1 MYKKIFF
8 GVLLFALVSLSQAKA
23 DGCMIPMD
31 YQDGDI
37 YEPSQ
42 TSLIVYND
50 GKEDLY
56 LKVNYEGETNNFVWI
71 VPTPTYPEAEKA
83 AKDIFEELSALTT
96 TAHWGAQDSLNT
108 GSAKGI
114 GYAENVV
121 VHSQENIGI
130 YEVTV
135 LSAIGVDGLFDW
147 LNNNGYKLKDEVK
160 DTLNWYIEK
169 EWYFTAM
176 RINPKSKIEE
186 VLDEFKKIDNTATEK
201 NILEKF
207 SKFYFEAF
215 KEEDYEKF
223 KQAFNVINILTM
235 VENDKIHLTFGNE
248 EYFLQIIERN
258 DMQNYTDEKWS
269 DLQSAMKELF
279 EDEFNKW
286 NPNSIYKYSDYIEPI
301 KISFKTNTIVY
312 PLKISQISTR
322 VPEDPSES
330 SKTNEVLLYVLS
342 GEQVKAPGFVTEY
355 AQTVNTAKLE
365 EAEKNLYSENL
376 ESLKKIIETR
386 EYFLTKMRRDFAKI
400 EMDEDLYLINGQ
412 NPEEAV
418 KFEIDFFT
426 GENCPHC
433 EKAKSFLDK
442 LGYAYPDLKINI
454 YEIYNDEDNK
464 NLYQQAVDEKQ
475 ISSAGVPLIIIGD
488 EHVLGFAEDITGK
501 EIKSKIDSYLLKPL
515 VKSYEEDQKYTQ
527 AKNKVYGSALADRLK
542 GKIVLKVEDEGK
554 AYYINP
560 TTQYSH
566 YLGRPDD
573 AFSVM
578 RDQGVGITNANLEKI
593 PIALGNLTGVDSDGD
608 GLSDI
613 FEDAIGT
620 DKNKADTDGD
630 GYNDKDELT
639 GDYNPNGTGKL
650 SSGNNFSNSQKGRIF
665 LQVEGSG
672 EAWYINPEDGKRYF
686 LGRPADAFQVMRNLG
701 LGISNSDFNK
711 L

>member
-1 MYKKIFF
+1 
-8 GVLLFALVSLSQAKA
+8 
-23 DGCMIPMD
+23 DGSILYDP
-31 YQDGDI
+31 
-37 YEPSQ
+37 
-42 TSLIVYND
+42 LIVYND

-83 AKDIFEELSALTT
+83 AKDIFTELSALTT
-96 TAHWGAQDSLNT
+96 TANWRTQDSVYPEKAAGTTLET
-108 GSAKGI
+108 
-114 GYAENVV
+114 NVV
-121 VHSQENIGI
+121 VHSQKNVGI

-135 LSAIGVDGLFDW
+135 LSATGVDGLFDW
-147 LNNNGYKLKDEVK
+147 LNNNGYKLKQEVK

-176 RINPKSKIEE
+176 RIKPENFLDQAIEDLRQIDNLANKDNFSEKLSKYYIESFKDNNFNQFKISYPIIMAVLNVDYSEEITEDIFNQIFNDEE
-186 VLDEFKKIDNTATEK
+186 VKTYIENGWLEPENEIKEAINTAIGRRL
-201 NILEKF
+201 NIE
-207 SKFYFEAF
+207 
-215 KEEDYEKF
+215 
-223 KQAFNVINILTM
+223 NI
-235 VENDKIHLTFGNE
+235 
-248 EYFLQIIERN
+248 
-258 DMQNYTDEKWS
+258 S
-269 DLQSAMKELF
+269 S
-279 EDEFNKW
+279 
-286 NPNSIYKYSDYIEPI
+286 YSDYIEPI

-330 SKTNEVLLYVLS
+330 SKTNKILLYVLA
-342 GEQVKAPGFVTEY
+342 GEQIKAPGFVTEY
-355 AQTVNTAKLE
+355 AQTVDAAKLE
-365 EAEKNLYSENL
+365 EAEKNLYSEDL

-400 EMDEDLYLINGQ
+400 EMDEDLYLVNGQ
-412 NPEEAV
+412 NPETAA

-426 GENCPHC
+426 GESCPHC

-442 LGYAYPDLKINI
+442 MGYAYPDLKINT
-454 YEIYNDEDNK
+454 YEIYSNDDNK
-464 NLYQQAVDEKQ
+464 KLYQQIVDEKQ
-475 ISSAGVPLIIIGD
+475 IGSAGVPLIIIGD
-488 EHVLGFAEDITGK
+488 EYVLGFGKEYAPWK
-501 EIKSKIDSYLLKPL
+501 EIKSKIDNFLLKSL
-515 VKSYEEDQKYTQ
+515 VKDYEEDQKYAQ
-527 AKNKVYGSALADRLK
+527 AKNKVYGSAMADRLK
-542 GKIVLKVEDEGK
+542 GKIVLKVEDDGK

-566 YLGRPDD
+566 YLGRPVD

-593 PIALGNLTGVDSDGD
+593 PVALNSLTGVDSDGD
-608 GLSDI
+608 GLSDL

-620 DKNKADTDGD
+620 DKNKTDTDGD
-630 GYNDKDELT
+630 GHNDKAELA

-650 SSGNNFSNSQKGRIF
+650 NLNNSFSSNQKGKIF
-665 LQVEGSG
+665 LQVENNG

>member
-8 GVLLFALVSLSQAKA
+8 LILLFVLISLNQAKA

-42 TSLIVYND
+42 AALIVYNE

-71 VPTPTYPEAEKA
+71 VPTPTYPEAKKA

-108 GSAKGI
+108 GSAKGVD
-114 GYAENVV
+114 YVENVV

-135 LSAIGVDGLFDW
+135 LSATGVDGLFDW
-147 LNNNGYKLKDEVK
+147 LNNNSYKLKDEVK
-160 DTLNWYIEK
+160 DMLAWYIEK

-176 RINPKSKIEE
+176 RIKPEKENKIIQAIE
-186 VLDEFKKIDNTATEK
+186 EFKKIDNTVNQENFTEK
-201 NILEKF
+201 FAERYVNTWKNKDYSGFKNMFNILVLIESDVSHISF
-207 SKFYFEAF
+207 NN
-215 KEEDYEKF
+215 EEDFLEALEEAEIDNFTYNDWLEEK
-223 KQAFNVINILTM
+223 QDIYNE
-235 VENDKIHLTFGNE
+235 VEKSIKND
-248 EYFLQIIERN
+248 
-258 DMQNYTDEKWS
+258 S
-269 DLQSAMKELF
+269 S
-279 EDEFNKW
+279 
-286 NPNSIYKYSDYIEPI
+286 SVSKYSDYIEPI

-330 SKTNEVLLYVLS
+330 SKTNEILLYVLAN
-342 GEQVKAPGFVTEY
+342 EQVKAPGFVTEY
-355 AQTVNTAKLE
+355 AEIVNIAKLE
-365 EAEKNLYSENL
+365 ESENNLYSEDL
-376 ESLKKIIETR
+376 TSLKEIIEIR

-412 NPEEAV
+412 NPKIAV

-426 GENCPHC
+426 GESCPHC
-433 EKAKSFLDK
+433 EKAKSFLNEMK
-442 LGYAYPDLKINI
+442 YAYPSLKINT
-454 YEIYNDEDNK
+454 YEIYNNEDNK
-464 NLYQQAVDEKQ
+464 KLYQQAVDEKQ
-475 ISSAGVPLIIIGD
+475 ISSTGVPLIIIGD

-515 VKSYEEDQKYTQ
+515 VKSYEEDQKYAQ

-566 YLGRPDD
+566 YLGRPAD

-578 RDQGVGITNANLEKI
+578 RDQGIGIINANLEKI
-593 PIALGNLTGVDSDGD
+593 PVAFGNLTGVDSDGD
-608 GLSDI
+608 GLSDL

-620 DKNKADTDGD
+620 DKNKADTDND
-630 GYNDKDELT
+630 GYNDKAELA
-639 GDYNPNGTGKL
+639 GDYNPNGIGKL
-650 SSGNNFSNSQKGRIF
+650 NFNNSFSNNQKGKIF
-665 LQVEGSG
+665 LQVENNG
-672 EAWYINPEDGKRYF
+672 EAWYVNPEDGKRYF

>member
-1 MYKKIFF
+1 M
-8 GVLLFALVSLSQAKA
+8 
-23 DGCMIPMD
+23 
-31 YQDGDI
+31 
-37 YEPSQ
+37 
-42 TSLIVYND
+42 
-50 GKEDLY
+50 Y

-83 AKDIFEELSALTT
+83 AKDIFTELSALTT
-96 TAHWGAQDSLNT
+96 TANWRTQDSVYPEKAAGTTLET
-108 GSAKGI
+108 
-114 GYAENVV
+114 NVV
-121 VHSQENIGI
+121 VHSQKNVGI

-135 LSAIGVDGLFDW
+135 LSATGVDGLFDW
-147 LNNNGYKLKDEVK
+147 LNNNGYKLKQEVK

-176 RINPKSKIEE
+176 RIKPENFLDQAIEDLRQIDNLANKDNFSEKLSKYYIESFKDNNFNQFKISYPIIMAVLNVDYSEEITEDIFNQIFNDEE
-186 VLDEFKKIDNTATEK
+186 VKTYIENGWLEPENEIKEAINTAIGRRL
-201 NILEKF
+201 NIE
-207 SKFYFEAF
+207 
-215 KEEDYEKF
+215 
-223 KQAFNVINILTM
+223 NI
-235 VENDKIHLTFGNE
+235 
-248 EYFLQIIERN
+248 
-258 DMQNYTDEKWS
+258 S
-269 DLQSAMKELF
+269 S
-279 EDEFNKW
+279 
-286 NPNSIYKYSDYIEPI
+286 YSDYIEPI

-330 SKTNEVLLYVLS
+330 SKTNKILLYVLA
-342 GEQVKAPGFVTEY
+342 GEQIKAPGFVTEY
-355 AQTVNTAKLE
+355 AQTVDAAKLE
-365 EAEKNLYSENL
+365 EAEKNLYSEDL

-400 EMDEDLYLINGQ
+400 EMDEDLYLVNGQ
-412 NPEEAV
+412 NPETAA

-426 GENCPHC
+426 GESCPHC

-442 LGYAYPDLKINI
+442 MGYAYPDLKINT
-454 YEIYNDEDNK
+454 YEIYSNDDNK
-464 NLYQQAVDEKQ
+464 KLYQQIVDEKQ
-475 ISSAGVPLIIIGD
+475 IGSAGVPLIIIGD
-488 EHVLGFAEDITGK
+488 EYVLGFGKEYAPWK
-501 EIKSKIDSYLLKPL
+501 EIKSKIDNFLLKSL
-515 VKSYEEDQKYTQ
+515 VKDYEEDQKYAQ
-527 AKNKVYGSALADRLK
+527 AKNKVYGSAMADRLK
-542 GKIVLKVEDEGK
+542 GKIVLKVEDDGK

-566 YLGRPDD
+566 YLGRPVD

-593 PIALGNLTGVDSDGD
+593 PVALNSLTGVDSDGD
-608 GLSDI
+608 GLSDL

-620 DKNKADTDGD
+620 DKNKTDTDGD
-630 GYNDKDELT
+630 GHNDKAELA

-650 SSGNNFSNSQKGRIF
+650 NLNNSFSSNQKGKIF
-665 LQVEGSG
+665 LQVENNG

>member
-1 MYKKIFF
+1 MCKKTFLWI
-8 GVLLFALVSLSQAKA
+8 LLFIFLIPLSQIKA

-42 TSLIVYND
+42 TALIVHKD

-83 AKDIFEELSALTT
+83 AKDIFTELSALTT
-96 TAHWGAQDSLNT
+96 TAYPPVPSSGNMDKAVESLGT
-108 GSAKGI
+108 
-114 GYAENVV
+114 NVII
-121 VHSQENIGI
+121 HSQENIGI

-135 LSAIGVDGLFDW
+135 LSATGVDGLFDW

-160 DTLNWYIEK
+160 DMLAWYIEK

-176 RINPKSKIEE
+176 RIKPDTKVEKM
-186 VLDEFKKIDNTATEK
+186 LDEFKKIDSTATEE
-201 NILEKF
+201 NITDKISQFYMEAIKESNYIKFIQALEIIAILIPEMEGEINNTF
-207 SKFYFEAF
+207 NSEERFLFFLELEERDGYT
-215 KEEDYEKF
+215 EEDWTDIK
-223 KQAFNVINILTM
+223 
-235 VENDKIHLTFGNE
+235 NE
-248 EYFLQIIERN
+248 
-258 DMQNYTDEKWS
+258 
-269 DLQSAMKELF
+269 MKKSF
-279 EDEFNKW
+279 EDELNKK
-286 NPNSIYKYSDYIEPI
+286 NSDSIYKYSDYIEPI

-330 SKTNEVLLYVLS
+330 SKTNEILLYILAD
-342 GEQVKAPGFVTEY
+342 EQIKAPGFVTEY
-355 AQTVNTAKLE
+355 AQTVDTAKLE

-412 NPEEAV
+412 NTEEA
-418 KFEIDFFT
+418 
-426 GENCPHC
+426 
-433 EKAKSFLDK
+433 A
-442 LGYAYPDLKINI
+442 
-454 YEIYNDEDNK
+454 
-464 NLYQQAVDEKQ
+464 
-475 ISSAGVPLIIIGD
+475 
-488 EHVLGFAEDITGK
+488 
-501 EIKSKIDSYLLKPL
+501 KIDNFLLKPL
-515 VKSYEEDQKYTQ
+515 VEDYELDDKYQQ
-527 AKNKVYGSALADRLK
+527 AKNQVHGSAMADRLK
-542 GKIVLKVEDEGK
+542 GKIVLKVEDDGK

-578 RDQGVGITNANLEKI
+578 REQGVGITNANLENI
-593 PIALGNLTGVDSDGD
+593 PIALGNLTGIDSDGD
-608 GLSDI
+608 GLSDL
-613 FEDAIGT
+613 FEDAIGSY
-620 DKNKADTDGD
+620 KNKSDTDGD
-630 GYNDKDELT
+630 GYNDKAELA
-639 GDYNPNGTGKL
+639 GDYNPNGSGKL
-650 SSGNNFSNSQKGRIF
+650 NFNNSFSSNQKGKIF
-665 LQVEGSG
+665 LQVENNG
-672 EAWYINPEDGKRYF
+672 EAWYVNPEDGKRYF

-701 LGISNSDFNK
+701 LGISNDDFEK

>member
-1 MYKKIFF
+1 MYKKTFLWI
-8 GVLLFALVSLSQAKA
+8 LLFSLIPLAQIKA

-42 TSLIVYND
+42 TALIVHKD

-83 AKDIFEELSALTT
+83 AKDIFTELSALTT
-96 TAHWGAQDSLNT
+96 TAHWRTQDSLNT
-108 GSAKGI
+108 GSAKGVD
-114 GYAENVV
+114 YAENVV

-135 LSAIGVDGLFDW
+135 LSATGVDGLFDW

-160 DTLNWYIEK
+160 DMLAWYIEK

-176 RINPKSKIEE
+176 RIKPDTKVEKM
-186 VLDEFKKIDNTATEK
+186 LDEFKKIDSTATEE
-201 NILEKF
+201 NITDKISQFYMEAIKESNYIKFIQALEIIAILIPEMEGEINNTF
-207 SKFYFEAF
+207 NSEERFLFFLELEERDGYT
-215 KEEDYEKF
+215 EEDWTDIK
-223 KQAFNVINILTM
+223 
-235 VENDKIHLTFGNE
+235 NE
-248 EYFLQIIERN
+248 
-258 DMQNYTDEKWS
+258 
-269 DLQSAMKELF
+269 MKKSF
-279 EDEFNKW
+279 EDELNKK
-286 NPNSIYKYSDYIEPI
+286 NSDSIYKYSDYIEPI

-330 SKTNEVLLYVLS
+330 SKTNEILLYILAD
-342 GEQVKAPGFVTEY
+342 EQIKAPGFVTEY
-355 AQTVNTAKLE
+355 AQTVDTAKLE

-412 NPEEAV
+412 NTEEA
-418 KFEIDFFT
+418 
-426 GENCPHC
+426 
-433 EKAKSFLDK
+433 A
-442 LGYAYPDLKINI
+442 
-454 YEIYNDEDNK
+454 
-464 NLYQQAVDEKQ
+464 
-475 ISSAGVPLIIIGD
+475 
-488 EHVLGFAEDITGK
+488 
-501 EIKSKIDSYLLKPL
+501 KIDNFLLKPL
-515 VKSYEEDQKYTQ
+515 VEDYELDDKYQQ
-527 AKNKVYGSALADRLK
+527 AKNQVHGSAMADRLK
-542 GKIVLKVEDEGK
+542 GKIVLKVEDDGK

-578 RDQGVGITNANLEKI
+578 REQGVGITNANLENI
-593 PIALGNLTGVDSDGD
+593 PIALGNLTGIDSDGD
-608 GLSDI
+608 GLSDL
-613 FEDAIGT
+613 FEDAIGSY
-620 DKNKADTDGD
+620 KNKSDTDGD
-630 GYNDKDELT
+630 GYNDKAELA
-639 GDYNPNGTGKL
+639 GDYNPNGSGKL
-650 SSGNNFSNSQKGRIF
+650 NFNNSFSSNQKGKIF
-665 LQVEGSG
+665 LQVENNG
-672 EAWYINPEDGKRYF
+672 EAWYVNPEDGKRYF

-701 LGISNSDFNK
+701 LGISNDDFEK